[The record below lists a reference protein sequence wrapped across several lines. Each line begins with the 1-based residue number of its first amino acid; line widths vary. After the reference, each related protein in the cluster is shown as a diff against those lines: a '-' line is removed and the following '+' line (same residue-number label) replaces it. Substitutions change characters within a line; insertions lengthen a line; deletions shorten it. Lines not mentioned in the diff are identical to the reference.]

1 MQNNDSFEETILL
14 LNKERKEPL
23 PIEHLREKLIPFVKA
38 HAYDM
43 TEGNR
48 ARFRAALE
56 KGFGLSRE
64 ELDQEIATPPV
75 QRVTKV
81 KDDFMELVPGSGL
94 FRDYITFTKS
104 SEPPTVFHFFS
115 FLTVLGACLKRQIWI
130 PMGVAGDIFPNQ
142 VSILVGPSGRV
153 KKTTA
158 CNIALELGLLS
169 GRLWMAGGEKAT
181 NEAILDDLADHK
193 QAIGLVFAPELSVL
207 LGRQKYNEG
216 LVTTLT
222 RLWDCPPIFK
232 LATIRRGKKE
242 LREVALSLLG
252 ASNEAWLVNAIPDDA
267 FTGGFMARVLQIY
280 QKSSPRY
287 FPWPPAPDEVLK
299 KFLVRELAQTEVC
312 RGPVTISEKIKKVF
326 EKRYKAYRDANPTD
340 ARLAPFYER
349 LPQHCLRLAMCI
361 SVAEKRTRI
370 IKIRQRHMDQAYDIL
385 EWVCR
390 YLPKIYSFLGAT
402 DVGNDGRKIQELIL
416 GHGGR
421 IDRETL
427 VRKMSNRLS
436 SKQLD
441 DRIVTLEQ
449 GGLLR
454 QFHSSLLEP
463 GVQRGQV
470 LFELV
475 LPEGE
480 E

>member
-1 MQNNDSFEETILL
+1 MQNNDSLEKTIVA
-14 LNKERKEPL
+14 LNQERKEPL
-23 PIEHLREKLIPFVKA
+23 PIAHLREKLIPFVKA
-38 HAYDM
+38 HAYTM
-43 TEGNR
+43 TEQR
-48 ARFRAALE
+48 RSEFRASLE
-56 KGFGLSRE
+56 KGFGLSSE
-64 ELDQEIATPPV
+64 ELDIELSTPPV

-94 FRDYITFTKS
+94 FKDYITFTRS

-115 FLTVLGACLKRQIWI
+115 FLTVLGACLKRNIWI

-142 VSILVGPSGRV
+142 VTILVGPSGRV

-169 GRLWMAGGEKAT
+169 GRLEMAGGEKAT

-193 QAIGLVFAPELSVL
+193 QAIGLVFAPELSTL

-222 RLWDCPPIFK
+222 RLWDCPPVFK

-252 ASNEAWLVNAIPDDA
+252 ASNEVWLVNAIPDDA

-287 FPWPPAPDEVLK
+287 FPWPPPTDETLK
-299 KFLVRELAQTEVC
+299 KFLVKEIAQTEVC
-312 RGPVTISEKIKKVF
+312 RGPVLISEGIKKRF
-326 EKRYKAYRDANPTD
+326 EVRYKAYRDANPTD

-349 LPQHCLRLAMCI
+349 LPQHCLRLAMVL
-361 SVAEKRTRI
+361 SVAEAREHI
-370 IKIRQRHMDQAYDIL
+370 IQIRQRHMDQAYDIL

-390 YLPKIYSFLGAT
+390 YLPKIYTFLGAT
-402 DVGNDGRKIQELIL
+402 NVGNDGRAIQELII

-421 IDRETL
+421 ITRELL
-427 VRKMSNRLS
+427 VRGMGNRLS

-441 DRIVTLEQ
+441 DRIQTLEE

-454 QFHSSLLEP
+454 QFHSSLLTP
-463 GVQRGQV
+463 GAGKGQI